1 MNILCL
7 LVTFVLVSSQTEKE
21 YFASIENENRQ
32 TVRTAVTLGSG
43 YFVQFIS
50 LLNYTRNT
58 IEDIKQHREF
68 LVNTID
74 NCAWMFSVACNASK
88 IVNTAIDNA
97 IGITLGEEARVRSL
111 RAIQEAELNTFTKRK
126 LELHAEILFAQS
138 NVDRLRSTYD
148 NAKRQYDNAKRQYET
163 KKNDMNKC
171 WLLAAF
177 PPHVTSGICRGFSDW
192 SHRKEIKELQSLMV
206 RAETELEEQLAS
218 QKNITDDYSQVSS
231 DVVAISANHTA
242 LSRAIDDLKGKYA
255 VAANETG
262 KLRELD
268 RSLRKGHSRTDV
280 LLSGMKELVS
290 SLTEIL
296 PLVCEVVKHFVGPQ
310 STPWRRLA
318 NFKDQDITSI
328 IRTNENDGNLDHYYT
343 DSPIPEAEEM
353 VETVACQCNNHSPN
367 GCDTNGLCLTC
378 EDNTD
383 GLKCHRCKSGWYG
396 TATNG
401 SPYDCSPCPCPGK
414 SLCYLDAYSMLT
426 CLSCPPGF
434 GGRLCDETE

>member
-1 MNILCL
+1 MVNIVMNIFCL

-21 YFASIENENRQ
+21 YFASIESENRQ
-32 TVRTAVTLGSG
+32 TVRTAVTLASG

-58 IEDIKQHREF
+58 IEDIEQHREF

-74 NCAWMFSVACNASK
+74 HCAWMFSVACNASI
-88 IVNTAIDNA
+88 IVNTAIESE
-97 IGITLGEEARVRSL
+97 IGITLREEAHVRSL
-111 RAIQEAELNTFTKRK
+111 RAIQETDLNTFKKRK
-126 LELHAEILFAQS
+126 LELNAEILFAQS

-148 NAKRQYDNAKRQYET
+148 NAKQQYENAKQQYET
-163 KKNDMNKC
+163 KKNEMNKC

-192 SHRKEIKELQSLMV
+192 SHRKEIKELQSLME
-206 RAETELEEQLAS
+206 RAETALEDQLAS
-218 QKNITDDYSQVSS
+218 QKNIADDYSQVSD

-268 RSLRKGHSRTDV
+268 RSLKKGYSRTDI

-296 PLVCEVVKHFVGPQ
+296 PLVCEVVKHFVGPE
-310 STPWRRLA
+310 SIPWRRLA
-318 NFKDQDITSI
+318 NIKDQDMTGLSEKLKHIVDRLKEKDAIDFDTL
-328 IRTNENDGNLDHYYT
+328 NDRKK
-343 DSPIPEAEEM
+343 EK
-353 VETVACQCNNHSPN
+353 
-367 GCDTNGLCLTC
+367 TC
-378 EDNTD
+378 S
-383 GLKCHRCKSGWYG
+383 RFRRI
-396 TATNG
+396 A
-401 SPYDCSPCPCPGK
+401 
-414 SLCYLDAYSMLT
+414 
-426 CLSCPPGF
+426 
-434 GGRLCDETE
+434 